1 MEMIRI
7 DSTEHPLYA
16 AFKEVYTG
24 SFPVFEQRTEAQ
36 QRAAFKD
43 AAYRLTA
50 YTENGT
56 LTGFIAYWIFE
67 DYMYI
72 EHFAMSPALR
82 GNGYGSRALN
92 DFISGNPRTVLL
104 EIDPVTD
111 AVSAARLRFYE
122 RCGFCTNE
130 YRHIHPPYR
139 EGYAGHPLVVL
150 SSRRTITPHEYA
162 QFARYLAETV
172 MKQEDGSSKKY
183 YH

>member
-1 MEMIRI
+1 MEKIRI
-7 DSTEHPLYA
+7 DSTEHPLYT
-16 AFKEVYTG
+16 AFKEVYAG

-56 LTGFIAYWIFE
+56 LTGFIAYWVFG
-67 DYMYI
+67 DYVYI
-72 EHFAMSPALR
+72 EHFAMSAALR
-82 GNGYGSRALN
+82 GKGCGSRILN
-92 DFISGNPRTVLL
+92 DFISGTPRTVLL

-122 RCGFCTNE
+122 RCGFHTNA

-150 SSRRTITPHEYA
+150 SSGRPLTPDEYA
-162 QFARYLAETV
+162 RFARDLAETV
-172 MKQEDGSSKKY
+172 MKQEDGSF
-183 YH
+183 

>member
-1 MEMIRI
+1 MEKTRI
-7 DSTEHPLYA
+7 ASTGHPLYT
-16 AFKEVYTG
+16 AFKEIYAG

-36 QRAAFKD
+36 QQAAFSS

-56 LTGFIAYWIFE
+56 FIGFMAYWTFGN
-67 DYMYI
+67 YVYI

-82 GNGYGSRALN
+82 GNGYGSRALY
-92 DFISGNPRTVLL
+92 DFVSGSPRTVLL

-122 RCGFCTNE
+122 RCGFHANG

-139 EGYAGHPLVVL
+139 EGYSGHPLVVL
-150 SSRRTITPHEYA
+150 SSGRPITPDEYA
-162 QFARYLAETV
+162 LFARYLAETV
-172 MKQEDGSSKKY
+172 MKQEDGSF
-183 YH
+183 